1 MDKLEMVELISK
13 KTGATYEES
22 KNALEAT
29 NWDTLDAVLYIEALK
44 KAGGCK
50 ASVPEEIK
58 ISDAKKEKKHSSFA
72 SAFDKFADWCSK
84 VIKRGW
90 EIKFKIMNNDEEKI
104 SMPLLVVVLL
114 MFFAFWITIP
124 LLVIGM
130 VCGLKYR
137 FEGIDTVT
145 VNLNDLSDRASKAVD
160 DLKNGYEG

>member
-1 MDKLEMVELISK
+1 
-13 KTGATYEES
+13 
-22 KNALEAT
+22 
-29 NWDTLDAVLYIEALK
+29 
-44 KAGGCK
+44 
-50 ASVPEEIK
+50 
-58 ISDAKKEKKHSSFA
+58 
-72 SAFDKFADWCSK
+72 
-84 VIKRGW
+84 
-90 EIKFKIMNNDEEKI
+90 
-104 SMPLLVVVLL
+104 MPLLVVVLL